1 MADVF
6 LKSERSRI
14 MSLIRSKNTK
24 IEKDFCKLLSSALY
38 KKGIR
43 YRKHYKKL
51 PGKPDIAFVGKKIAV
66 FIDGDFWHGY
76 KFKIQK
82 QRLPR
87 KYWVKKIEN
96 NINRDRQVDRELRRM
111 DWQVLRVWEHEIK
124 LRPERT
130 IRKIAKMIA

>member
-14 MSLIRSKNTK
+14 MSLIRSKNTR

-96 NINRDRQVDRELRRM
+96 NISRDRQVDRELRRM

-124 LRPERT
+124 LKPERT
-130 IRKIAKMIA
+130 IRKIAKMIT